1 MEFDLT
7 TATQV
12 LERTPHALR
21 ALLAGL
27 SPAWTDATEGPET
40 WSPRMVVV
48 HLIHAERDN
57 WIPRARVVL
66 EHGASRPFPPFD
78 RSAPLAELADAPLA
92 ALLDELVRLRAE
104 SLATLASWGLGD
116 AELARVGH
124 HPEFGEVTLRQLLAT
139 WTAHDLAHLGQ
150 VSRVMA
156 KQYRDA
162 VGPWRAFL
170 PIMDR

>member
-1 MEFDLT
+1 MELDLT
-7 TATQV
+7 TATQA
-12 LERTPHALR
+12 LERTPQALR

-40 WSPRMVVV
+40 WSSRMVVV

-57 WIPRARVVL
+57 WIPRARVIL

-78 RSAPLAELADAPLA
+78 RSPPLEELAGVEMT
-92 ALLDELVRLRAE
+92 ALLDQLVRLRAE
-104 SLATLASWGLGD
+104 SLATLASWKLGD
-116 AELARVGH
+116 AELAREGD
-124 HPEFGEVTLRQLLAT
+124 HPQFGRVTLRQLLST

-150 VSRVMA
+150 VARVMA

>member
-1 MEFDLT
+1 MELDLT
-7 TATQV
+7 TATQA
-12 LERTPHALR
+12 LERTPEALR

-40 WSPRMVVV
+40 WSPRMVVA

-57 WIPRARVVL
+57 WIPRARVIL

-78 RSAPLAELADAPLA
+78 QSAPLEELAGAPLA

-116 AELARVGH
+116 ADLARTGD
-124 HPEFGEVTLRQLLAT
+124 HPQFGAVTLRQLLAT

-162 VGPWRAFL
+162 VGPWRVFL